1 MNQQPNF
8 LLLYV
13 ASPAESAAFYARLLG
28 RAPIEASP
36 GFALFALDT
45 GLKLGLWARQE
56 VAPAVEG
63 AAGHATGELAF
74 AQASIADVEA
84 MHTAWRQ
91 QGIAIIQSP
100 TAMDFGYTFTAI
112 DPDGHRL
119 RVYAPGGQ

>member
-8 LLLYV
+8 VLLYV
-13 ASPAESAAFYARLLG
+13 ASPTESAAFYARLLG
-28 RAPIEASP
+28 RPPVEASP
-36 GFALFALDT
+36 GFALFALDS

-63 AAGHATGELAF
+63 AAAHATGELAF
-74 AQASIADVEA
+74 AQASIADVDA

-91 QGIAIIQSP
+91 QGIPIIQSP
-100 TAMDFGYTFTAI
+100 AAMDFGYTFTAI

>member
-8 LLLYV
+8 VLLYV

-28 RAPIEASP
+28 RAPVEASP
-36 GFALFALDT
+36 GFAMFALDN

-74 AQASIADVEA
+74 AQASNADVDA
-84 MHTAWRQ
+84 LHSAWRQ
-91 QGIAIIQSP
+91 QGIAIIQPP